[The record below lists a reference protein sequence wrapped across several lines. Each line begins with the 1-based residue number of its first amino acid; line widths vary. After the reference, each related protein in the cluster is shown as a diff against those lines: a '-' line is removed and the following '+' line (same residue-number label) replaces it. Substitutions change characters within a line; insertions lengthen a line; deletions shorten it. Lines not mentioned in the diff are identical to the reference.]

1 MSPRVFRAPDEVRA
15 AIGAPQGPGEWILLD
30 QKRIDRFADA
40 TGDHQ
45 WIHVEPER
53 AAQGPHGG
61 TIAHGFLT
69 LSIIPTLAQE
79 LYSLAFGS
87 ARINY
92 GSNKVRFPH
101 PVRSGSRLRLGAT
114 FVGLEGVPA
123 GNLLT
128 TRFVV
133 EIEGVDKPA
142 CVAEA
147 LTLLVP

>member
-1 MSPRVFRAPDEVRA
+1 M
-15 AIGAPQGPGEWILLD
+15 GTPQGPGEWMLLD
-30 QKRIDRFADA
+30 QERIDLFADA

-69 LSIIPTLAQE
+69 LSVIPKLAQE
-79 LYSLAFGS
+79 LYTLAFGS

-101 PVRSGSRLRLGAT
+101 PVRSGSRVRLRAT
-114 FVGLEGVPA
+114 FVELDDVAA
-123 GNLLT
+123 GTLLT

-133 EIEGVDKPA
+133 EIDGVDKPA